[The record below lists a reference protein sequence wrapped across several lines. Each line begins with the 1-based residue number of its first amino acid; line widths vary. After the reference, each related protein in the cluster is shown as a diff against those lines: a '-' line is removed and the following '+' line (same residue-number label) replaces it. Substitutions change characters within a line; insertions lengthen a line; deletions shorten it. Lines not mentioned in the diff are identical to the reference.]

1 MASALNQKEIEQ
13 KLSDLNGWK
22 VENDKLTKDFK
33 FSNFRE
39 SVAFITRIAFEAE
52 EAVHHPEIFNVYN
65 KVSLSLSTHD
75 AGGKITQKDIGLA
88 KKIDEIHT

>member
-1 MASALNQKEIEQ
+1 MAEALDQQ
-13 KLSDLNGWK
+13 QLQQGLSELNGWK
-22 VENDKLTKDFK
+22 AEEDKLIKQFQ

-39 SVAFITRIAFEAE
+39 AIAFITRISFEAE

-65 KVSLSLSTHD
+65 KVSISLSTHD
-75 AGGKITQKDIGLA
+75 ADGKITQKDIGLA